1 MLDLWMIRHGE
12 SKWNT
17 QGRTQ
22 GQHPSKENG
31 LTELGIRQA
40 KALKKRLELEA
51 FDIVY
56 SSDLPRA
63 LETASLCFPDLEI
76 QQDARLREIH
86 RAGLAAK
93 THDERSEEERK
104 TIAFIKENR
113 FLNRPPKG
121 ENFQDVMLRVEDW
134 LKDLP
139 ESGKIIVFTHGGVI
153 RSVLALFIE
162 FKQARYFDLDNTGI
176 TELKLSKDKTRVL
189 RVNDC
194 AHLGAFNG

>member
-1 MLDLWMIRHGE
+1 MLNVYLIRHGE
-12 SKWNT
+12 SKWST

-22 GQHPSKENG
+22 GQHLSKENG
-31 LTELGIRQA
+31 LTELGKKQA
-40 KALKKRLELEA
+40 KALKARLELEA
-51 FDIVY
+51 FDRVY

-76 QQDARLREIH
+76 KQDARLREIH
-86 RAGLAAK
+86 RADLAAK
-93 THDERSEEERK
+93 TYKEHSEEERK

-139 ESGKIIVFTHGGVI
+139 ESGKVIVFTHGGVI
-153 RSVLALFIE
+153 RSTLALFVT
-162 FKQARYFDLDNTGI
+162 FKHARYFDLANAGI

>member
-1 MLDLWMIRHGE
+1 MLNLYLIRHGE
-12 SKWNT
+12 SKWNA

-22 GQHPSKENG
+22 GQHLSKEND
-31 LTELGIRQA
+31 LTELGKKQA
-40 KALKKRLELEA
+40 KALKKRLELEV
-51 FDIVY
+51 FDRIY

-63 LETASLCFPDLEI
+63 LETASLCFPDVEI
-76 QQDARLREIH
+76 QQDVRLREID
-86 RAGLAAK
+86 RADLAAK
-93 THDERSEEERK
+93 TYEERSEEERK

-134 LKDLP
+134 FKDLP
-139 ESGKIIVFTHGGVI
+139 ESAKIIVFTHGGVI
-153 RSVLALFIE
+153 RSALALFIE
-162 FKQARYFDLDNTGI
+162 FKNARYFDIDNAGI

-194 AHLGAFNG
+194 AHLGAFNA